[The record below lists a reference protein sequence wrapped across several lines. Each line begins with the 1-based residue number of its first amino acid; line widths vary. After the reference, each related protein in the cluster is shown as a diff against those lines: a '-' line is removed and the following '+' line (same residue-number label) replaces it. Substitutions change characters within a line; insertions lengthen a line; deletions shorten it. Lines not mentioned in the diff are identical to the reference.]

1 MKQTVKITNNMKTI
15 NERRLE
21 ILEWEK
27 NNRNLNNRS
36 VDGGICKYSG
46 PIGCAVGRLVD
57 DKELCEKLDN
67 RKDGK
72 GTGVR
77 RVFNRLPDSV
87 KELGIDF
94 LSSIQ
99 YLHDNDCYWDDAGPN
114 ESGIHS
120 FITIEEHFKL

>member
-1 MKQTVKITNNMKTI
+1 MKTI

-46 PIGCAVGRLVD
+46 PIGCAVGRLID

-67 RKDGK
+67 SKDGS
-72 GTGVR
+72 TGVR
-77 RVFNRLPDSV
+77 RVFYQLPDSV
-87 KELGIDF
+87 KELGEDF
-94 LSSIQ
+94 LARLQ
-99 YLHDNDCYWDDAGPN
+99 YLHDNIVYWDDAGLN
-114 ESGIHS
+114 DSGILA
-120 FITIEEHFKL
+120 FDTIKEYFKL